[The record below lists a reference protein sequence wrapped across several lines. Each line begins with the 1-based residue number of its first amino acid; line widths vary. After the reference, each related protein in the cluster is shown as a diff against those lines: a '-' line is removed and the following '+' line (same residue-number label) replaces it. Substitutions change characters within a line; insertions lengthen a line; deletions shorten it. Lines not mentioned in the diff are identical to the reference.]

1 VERLGFGAGQAS
13 VDASAVYRI
22 YDLLQTKDVPAAN
35 GPIASWVFG
44 VGMRISVSTLNA
56 SADVTASYAGIA
68 AAVTLGLA
76 EASFEFQTIGFGLG
90 VLPAI
95 RGLVLQALKGFDAGT
110 VEALG
115 DAWFQVV
122 QLMKDGDPTTFNPR
136 LVGVRLQEYD
146 DLQSIGGSY
155 GFALRSVRDGYKG
168 SDAVNQTSSF
178 PPNTALDKTI
188 VQDLYAALVGSQ
200 DTPPTAQQKQI
211 AAQLDDSG

>member
-1 VERLGFGAGQAS
+1 MQAPVTSDYLPVSGEIDASKRLLDFVGIVNSAQPALITPPPPPAWTDPVPMWLNATGELTARLGFGAGQAS

-122 QLMKDGDPTTFNPR
+122 QLGGDLLLLGCR
-136 LVGVRLQEYD
+136 RRVL
-146 DLQSIGGSY
+146 
-155 GFALRSVRDGYKG
+155 
-168 SDAVNQTSSF
+168 
-178 PPNTALDKTI
+178 
-188 VQDLYAALVGSQ
+188 
-200 DTPPTAQQKQI
+200 
-211 AAQLDDSG
+211 